1 VQVSTAVLEKGASLF
16 DADAAALH
24 SLGGMDGAVYA
35 YEEGGEG
42 FILKFVPVPLN
53 RIDEVREKWDFA
65 RHLSTQG
72 VRGPEP
78 IFSRNGHLIETV
90 QDGDTMFAVSRPRKA
105 PGKHIDRHGL
115 TDRADLLFGAWGRVM
130 GRMHALTKQYAGG
143 HHIVDWQQELQ
154 FMANWCEDGDVRVR
168 WGELEGQL
176 QVLPQTADCYG
187 LIHNDL
193 HPENFLVHYVDGK
206 PQITVID
213 FDVCAYHW
221 FATDIA
227 IAMFPLFV
235 GWMSPPDK
243 GMDREAFG
251 AYFFEHFMRGYIQE
265 NQLDSFWLKQLPM
278 FLKYRQML
286 LFSAFSNEWQERDK
300 YQERLLEDWRC
311 AIVNQEPVTELSF
324 ELL

>member
-1 VQVSTAVLEKGASLF
+1 
-16 DADAAALH
+16 
-24 SLGGMDGAVYA
+24 
-35 YEEGGEG
+35 
-42 FILKFVPVPLN
+42 
-53 RIDEVREKWDFA
+53 
-65 RHLSTQG
+65 
-72 VRGPEP
+72 
-78 IFSRNGHLIETV
+78 
-90 QDGDTMFAVSRPRKA
+90 
-105 PGKHIDRHGL
+105 
-115 TDRADLLFGAWGRVM
+115 M
-130 GRMHALTKQYAGG
+130 GRMHALTKQYDGG
-143 HHIVDWQQELQ
+143 RHIVNWQQELQ
-154 FMANWCEDGDVRVR
+154 FMANWCKDGAVRVC

-176 QVLPQTADCYG
+176 RVLPQTTHCYG

-193 HPENFLVHYVDGK
+193 HPANFLVHYVDNV
-206 PQITVID
+206 PEITVID

-251 AYFFEHFMRGYIQE
+251 AYFFEHFMRGYNQE
-265 NQLDSFWLKQLPM
+265 NRLDPFWLKQLPL

-286 LFSAFSNEWQERDK
+286 LFSVFSNEWQERDK
-300 YQERLLEDWRC
+300 YQERLLEDWRW